1 MLPADLIPAFPWLAP
16 FALLPRLSSRTPT
29 LTDAPMEC
37 AGLVSVIIPARNE
50 AENIETAV
58 RSILATT
65 YEPMELLIVDDRS
78 TDATPT
84 IAQSLA
90 AEDRRVRL
98 ISGSPLPPGWYGKP
112 WACVQGYRAAAGEY
126 LVFTDADT
134 RHAPSLLAHAVGAAR
149 GEAADL
155 VTIAPRQLCLSFWER
170 LIMPQVWALLSYRYH
185 PRAVNAARTAR
196 AVIANGQFI
205 LVTRKSYEA
214 VGTHESVRGEV
225 AEDLGLAQQYFASGR
240 RIYFAFAESLMA
252 TRMYRDLPGL
262 VEGWSK
268 NMFLGA
274 RQSYPNEPL
283 LRQLMPAAL
292 ALAMVF
298 WMVPPGFL
306 VLAAYGIQP
315 GLFNAAVLAT
325 LTSLVFWG
333 VVSFGMGIPPAYALG
348 FPLGAG
354 MTLAIYLRSVM
365 RGRRVTWRGR
375 EYAITGDAGRREV
388 SAPGIAGTDT
398 CEQINQR
405 RSRDP

>member
-1 MLPADLIPAFPWLAP
+1 MLPADLIPALPWLAP
-16 FALLPRLSSRTPT
+16 FGLLPRLSSRTPS
-29 LTDAPMEC
+29 LADAPTMH

-65 YEPMELLIVDDRS
+65 YEPMELLVVDDRS
-78 TDATPT
+78 TDTTPT
-84 IAQSLA
+84 IVQALA
-90 AEDRRVRL
+90 AEDPRVRL
-98 ISGSPLPPGWYGKP
+98 IPGAPLPPGWYGKP
-112 WACVQGYRAAAGEY
+112 WACVQGYRAAAGEC

-134 RHAPSLLAHAVGAAR
+134 RHAPALLAHAIGAAR
-149 GEAADL
+149 REGADL
-155 VTIAPRQLCLSFWER
+155 VTVAPRQLCLTFWER

-185 PRAVNAARTAR
+185 PKTVNAARTAR
-196 AVIANGQFI
+196 DVIANGQFI
-205 LVTRKSYEA
+205 LVTRASYDA
-214 VGTHESVRGEV
+214 VGTHESVRGDV
-225 AEDLGLAQQYFASGR
+225 AEDLGLAQRYFASGR
-240 RIYFAFAESLMA
+240 RMYFAFAESLMA

-283 LRQLMPAAL
+283 LRRVMPAAL

-298 WMVPPGFL
+298 WMVPPGIV
-306 VLAAYGIQP
+306 VLAACGIQV

-325 LTSLVFWG
+325 MASLVFWG
-333 VVSFGMGIPPAYALG
+333 MVSFGMGIPPAYALG

-354 MTLAIYLRSVM
+354 MTLAIYLRSVW

-375 EYAITGDAGRREV
+375 EYGGTGDTG
-388 SAPGIAGTDT
+388 
-398 CEQINQR
+398 
-405 RSRDP
+405 